1 MTKQSDKLAEVY
13 AMLETRNQEFKPL
26 DDAKV
31 DANGIELWEVDQLR
45 KMLGYGD
52 GESLDPALDRA
63 KIAISKSKLKLAD
76 NVISGEQLGYPGQ
89 TFVTKYAAILVVF
102 NADVEKPEVATAQ
115 AYFALILDKQALED
129 EKRIRTRF
137 EVNDENRRLAG
148 AARNSGVEDFAKFHG
163 AGISALYG
171 GLSVDRIKVKKG
183 LTKSQQLLDFAGS
196 EELAANLFRITQTRA
211 ALERQQRKSER
222 VATDTH
228 KSIGAN
234 IRRTI
239 IEAGNTPPENL
250 PPARDGI
257 NKVASKKRREL
268 TKK

>member
-13 AMLETRNQEFKPL
+13 AMLETRNQEFHSL
-26 DDAKV
+26 DDAKRV
-31 DANGIELWEVDQLR
+31 DSNGVELWELEQLR
-45 KMLGYGD
+45 QLLGYGE
-52 GESLDPALDRA
+52 GESLDPALNRA
-63 KIAISKSKLKLAD
+63 KITLSKAKINLAD
-76 NVISGEQLGYPGQ
+76 NVISGESLGCPGQ
-89 TFVTKYAAILVVF
+89 TFITKYAAILIVF
-102 NADVEKPEVATAQ
+102 NADVEKEEVATAQ

-148 AARNSGVEDFAKFHG
+148 AAKSSGVVDFAKFHG

-196 EELAANLFRITQTRA
+196 DELAANLFRITQTRA
-211 ALERQQRKSER
+211 ALERQQQASESL
-222 VATDTH
+222 ATGTH

-239 IEAGNTPPENL
+239 IEAGNTPPEDL
-250 PPARDGI
+250 PPAKESI
-257 NKVASKKRREL
+257 NKVATRKRKELKK
-268 TKK
+268 